1 MTAEDIQ
8 SRLVDAAVH
17 LLAEGG
23 PEALQAR
30 KVAAEIGA
38 STMAVY
44 THFGGMSELVEA
56 VAREGFRR
64 LRDNLGQIPVGDD
77 PVAEIFGKAYA
88 YRHAAVEHPHL
99 YAVTFGLSAPGGR
112 RATARGVADL
122 TDANSKEGREAFSH
136 IVDASARA
144 IEAGR
149 FREAEPAEVA
159 AQLWSSVHGYVT
171 LEIAGHFGADGE
183 GVNQVLLPL
192 GVTLAIGLGDTPE
205 SVTRSQR
212 VAVDT
217 WRRVNGNARSQSDDV
232 R

>member
-1 MTAEDIQ
+1 MTAEDIR

-30 KVAAEIGA
+30 KVAAEVGA

-44 THFGGMSELVEA
+44 THFGGMGELVEA

-64 LRDNLGQIPVGDD
+64 LRDNLGRIPPGDD
-77 PVAEIFGKAYA
+77 PVADIFVKAYA
-88 YRHAAVEHPHL
+88 YRHTAVEHPQL
-99 YAVTFGLSAPGGR
+99 YAVTFGLSAPGGK
-112 RATARGVADL
+112 RAAIKGVADL
-122 TDANSKEGREAFSH
+122 TDANSEEGREALSH

-149 FREAEPAEVA
+149 FRQAEPLEVA
-159 AQLWSSVHGYVT
+159 SQLWSGVHGYVT
-171 LEIAGHFGADGE
+171 LEIAGHFGEDNA

-192 GVTLAIGLGDTPE
+192 GVTLAVGLGDTPE
-205 SVTRSQR
+205 SAARSQR

-217 WRRVNGNARSQSDDV
+217 WRKANGNAGHPSDDV